1 MINPLITVPNRPKP
15 TYAKVCRGKY
25 AYPLPY
31 ETCKIR
37 FRKSNSNKYKTAFFI
52 CSLFHS
58 HELASKLNQFCNSII
73 INTEWEFYTYS
84 DAIYELCLLISEWKY
99 KEFYIGKEV

>member
-15 TYAKVCRGKY
+15 TYAEVCRGKY
-25 AYPLPY
+25 TYPLPY

-37 FRKSNSNKYKTAFFI
+37 LRKNNSNKNKTAFFI
-52 CSLFHS
+52 CSLFSS